1 MAFGKIEM
9 DITIRFINRYRL
21 EKNMKVCGIIAE
33 YNPFH
38 NGHKYQLNMAKQ
50 ITGADYIVI
59 VLSGN
64 FTQRGSVAIMD
75 KYSRSEAALLCGADL
90 VIELPLYYAAGSAE
104 YFSNGAI
111 SLLDKLG
118 VVDCI
123 CFGSESGNIEAMT
136 AIADFLNNEPDSFK
150 TLLTEYLKEG
160 LTYPQARSLAL
171 CNHFPDNPEYQ
182 QLLTTPNNILGIE
195 YIKAIKKRNS
205 KIIPY
210 TNLRVGSDY
219 HDKRLQQNNSS
230 AIAIR
235 HSLENKNDLHL
246 VTDQMP
252 TETHAL
258 LNKHYQNDFP
268 LFPDSVSSLLYYK
281 LITEADKGYADY
293 VDVTPDISDRIKNH
307 LTKYENFTQFSD
319 LLKSKDVT
327 YSRISRCLVHIL
339 LNIKKD
345 SLEQYIKNDY
355 VPYARMLAFKHEA
368 RPLLNAIK
376 KNSSIPLL
384 SKLADATKK
393 LDPLSLQML
402 REDITASHIYDSLIA
417 EKFHCGIQNEY
428 IRKIVKH

>member
-1 MAFGKIEM
+1 
-9 DITIRFINRYRL
+9 
-21 EKNMKVCGIIAE
+21 MKVCGIIAE

-50 ITGADYIVI
+50 ITGADYVVI

-75 KYSRSEAALLCGADL
+75 KYTRSQAALLCGADL

-118 VVDCI
+118 VVDSI

-136 AIADFLNNEPDSFK
+136 NIAEFLIHEPDSFK
-150 TLLTEYLKEG
+150 ELLTEYLKDG

-182 QLLTTPNNILGIE
+182 QILTTPNNILGIE

-205 KIIPY
+205 KIVPY

-235 HSLENKNDLHL
+235 HSLESKNDINL

-252 TETHAL
+252 EETYTL
-258 LNKHYQNDFP
+258 LQDHFQKDFP
-268 LFPDSVSSLLYYK
+268 LFPDSVSSILYYK
-281 LITEADKGYADY
+281 LITESHKGYTEY
-293 VDVTPDISDRIKNH
+293 VDVSPDISDRIKNH
-307 LTKYENFTQFSD
+307 LSQYENFTQFSD

-339 LNIKKD
+339 LNIKKE
-345 SLEQYIKNDY
+345 SLKKYIADDY
-355 VPYARMLAFKHEA
+355 IPYARMLGFKHEA

-376 KNSSIPLL
+376 NNSSIPLL
-384 SKLADATKK
+384 SKLADAAKI
-393 LDPLSLQML
+393 LDANGLEML
-402 REDITASHIYDSLIA
+402 KEDITASHIYDSLIA
-417 EKFHCGIQNEY
+417 EKFNCRIQNEY
-428 IRKIVKH
+428 IRKIVKL